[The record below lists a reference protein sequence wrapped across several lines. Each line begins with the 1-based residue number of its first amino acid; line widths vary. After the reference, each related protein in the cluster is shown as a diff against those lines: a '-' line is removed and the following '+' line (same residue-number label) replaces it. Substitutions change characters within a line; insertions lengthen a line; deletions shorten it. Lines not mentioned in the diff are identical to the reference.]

1 MALKDSENDVDGAF
15 TREARTG
22 LSFENAFGGALSFM
36 RRRYTKDLTGAD
48 LAITGVPFDQ
58 AVTNRP
64 GTRLGPRAIREAS
77 TLQPCDPPYGWDIN
91 PLVDNVLVDYGDLA
105 FDYAKVADFPAALET
120 HIAGILA
127 AGAGSLALGGDH
139 YITYPIL
146 KAHAARFGPI
156 SLLQFDAHTDTW
168 ADDDETRI
176 DHGTMFYK
184 AAKAGIIDVAHSVQ
198 VGIRTL
204 NPDTLGVPIIDAPE
218 VHEDWREAVAKIK
231 RILGDRPTY
240 LTFDIDCLD
249 PAFAPGTGTPVSG
262 GLSSAQALAMLRGLR
277 GINMVG
283 GDVVEV
289 SPPYD
294 AGNATAIAGAHVAM
308 ELACLYCWNL
318 RQRREHP

>member
-1 MALKDSENDVDGAF
+1 MALKDSDNDVDGAF
-15 TREARTG
+15 TRSDPRG

-36 RRRYTKDLTGAD
+36 RRNYTKDLTGVD
-48 LAITGVPFDQ
+48 LAFTGVPFDQ

-64 GTRLGPRAIREAS
+64 GTRFGPRAIREAS

-91 PLVDNVLVDYGDLA
+91 PLEENNLIDYGDLA
-105 FDYAKVADFPAALET
+105 FDYAKVSEFPAALQS
-120 HIAGILA
+120 HIATILA
-127 AGAGSLALGGDH
+127 SGAGSLVFGGDH
-139 YITYPIL
+139 FITYPIL
-146 KAHAARFGPI
+146 KAYAEKFGPI

-168 ADDDETRI
+168 ADDDEERI

-184 AAKAGIIDVAHSVQ
+184 AVKAGIIDVEHSVQ
-198 VGIRTL
+198 VGIRTM

-218 VHEDWREAVAKIK
+218 VHEDPKAAVAKIK
-231 RILGDRPTY
+231 EIIGDRPTY

-262 GLSSAQALAMLRGLR
+262 GLSSAQALMMLRALK

-289 SPPYD
+289 SPPFD
-294 AGNATAIAGAHVAM
+294 VGNCTGIAGAHVAM
-308 ELACLYCWNL
+308 ELCCLYCWNK
-318 RQRREHP
+318 RERNA